1 MNILVPDCWL
11 RTYLKTKATPLQIK
25 EYLSLCGPSVER
37 IYGSGKKTVYD
48 IEITGNRPDTMSV
61 IGVAREAATILPRFG
76 IKAELLTDPYTD
88 KILMPKARSNL
99 KLTLKT
105 DPKLNPRWMSIIFD
119 HVTVAPSPSWLKQY
133 LKLAG
138 IRSLNNVVD
147 ITNFLMRAYGQP
159 AHVFDYDAISG
170 HTMILRAS
178 KKGETLITLDGKKHT
193 LPGDDI
199 VIEDGTGKLIDL
211 CGIMG
216 GENSSV
222 TEKTTRVILFLQTYD
237 PAHIR
242 KTSMALAHRTEA
254 AGLFEKGLDTELVKP
269 VIMKGTT
276 LMTEITGGSVASN
289 VLDIYPDPFTGCTVT
304 VALSKVHAYIGHI
317 ENHDIQTILTSLHFS
332 PVLSKDIVTVTVPSY
347 RRDVLLDVDV
357 IEEIAR
363 IYGYH
368 TIAAALPDSAPPMT
382 QPDRHLLW
390 EDEIKVRLRDWG
402 FTELYTYSMISE
414 EQMDQFFLD
423 KTKAYKIANPLSSE
437 WVYMR
442 PHAIASTLPAFI
454 HNLKVMSNLKAF
466 ELTMSY
472 LHRTN
477 DLPKEVPVLNVLWLG
492 DKFFEAKG
500 LAETL
505 FDFFGIAFQPDTAHT
520 SDRYTEKSLKIG
532 DYASMGVLK
541 QDFLRKLGTDAVV
554 TRLYINIEKMVRDA
568 KPVKQFIPIPKHPP
582 IVEDLSFVVPE
593 RFIIGPLISALKS
606 AHPLVASVEL
616 LDVHENSRTLH
627 ITYQDPKKNLTNED
641 IIPVR
646 DRLVEIASQK
656 FGLSLKTPSLLLQKL
671 YS

>member
-1 MNILVPDCWL
+1 MNILVPDIWL
-11 RTYLKTKATPLQIK
+11 REYLKTKATPAQIK

-48 IEITGNRPDTMSV
+48 IEITGNRPDAMSV

-88 KILMPKARSNL
+88 KILVPKTNGNL

-133 LKLAG
+133 LELAG

-170 HTMILRAS
+170 HTMTLRAS
-178 KKGETLITLDGKKHT
+178 KKGEKLITLDGKKHT

-222 TEKTTRVILFLQTYD
+222 TEKTTRVMLFLQTYD
-237 PAHIR
+237 PMHIR

-269 VIMKGTT
+269 VMMRGAT
-276 LMTEITGGSVASN
+276 LMTQITHGSVASK
-289 VLDIYPDPFTGCTVT
+289 VLDIYPDPFTGYTVT
-304 VALSKVHAYIGHI
+304 VTLSKVHAYIGPI
-317 ENHDIQTILTSLHFS
+317 DASSIKTILVSLGFD
-332 PVLSKDIVTVTVPSY
+332 PVLSKDAVTVTVPSY

-368 TIAAALPDSAPPMT
+368 TITSALPDTAPPMT

-402 FTELYTYSMISE
+402 FTELYTYSMLSE
-414 EQMDQFFLD
+414 EQMDQFSLD
-423 KTKAYKIANPLSSE
+423 KTKAYKISNPLSSE

-442 PHAIASTLPAFI
+442 PALWPSVVSTLKQNIYIDPDLRI
-454 HNLKVMSNLKAF
+454 F
-466 ELTMSY
+466 ELSMIY
-472 LHRTN
+472 EYRHH
-477 DLPKEVPVLNVLWLG
+477 DLPKERPVLVVAWNG
-492 DKFFEAKG
+492 NHFTEAKG
-500 LAETL
+500 LTEAL
-505 FDFFGIAFQPDTAHT
+505 FALFGIAYPQSLDFYGSITVDKQYTIVNLYVDTLVSKAQPAKT
-520 SDRYTEKSLKIG
+520 YT
-532 DYASMGVLK
+532 
-541 QDFLRKLGTDAVV
+541 
-554 TRLYINIEKMVRDA
+554 
-568 KPVKQFIPIPKHPP
+568 PIPKYPP
-582 IVEDLSFVVPE
+582 IMEDLSFVVPE
-593 RFIIGPLISALKS
+593 RFAIGPLISLLTS
-606 AHPLVASVEL
+606 AHPLVSNVAL
-616 LDVHENSRTLH
+616 LDVHENTRTLH
-627 ITYQDPKKNLTNED
+627 ITYQDEKKNLTNED
-641 IIPVR
+641 ITPVR
-646 DRLVEIASQK
+646 NKLIALAESK
-656 FGLSLKTPSLLLQKL
+656 FGLSLKTLK
-671 YS
+671 